1 MPSTVPRRF
10 AGFDRN
16 ALDLLRELEA
26 NNDATWFSAQ
36 RTRFR
41 DLLIEPAIDL
51 VVEMGPLLHA
61 RISPG
66 LRAEPRVGGSIL
78 RMRKDARSAREQ
90 PFRTELELWFW
101 EGRGP
106 SYQHPGFFV
115 RIGADHLSIG
125 AGCSLLPP
133 DLLLRYREQVDLQAP
148 GRELALL
155 LQELETSGARVG
167 GQHLHRVPRPFP
179 TDHERAAL
187 LKQLGLIAVRVEPL
201 PRAVS
206 EAVVGPVLPELLIGG
221 FRRLA
226 PLWRWLRAL
235 E

>member
-26 NNDATWFSAQ
+26 NNDTSWFNAQ
-36 RTRFR
+36 RALFR

-51 VVEMGPLLHA
+51 VIEMGPLLHA

-66 LRAEPRVGGSIL
+66 LRAGPRVGGSIL
-78 RMRKDARSAREQ
+78 RMRKDARYAREQ

-106 SYQHPGFFV
+106 SYHHPGFFV
-115 RIGADHLSIG
+115 RIGADHLAIG
-125 AGCSLLPP
+125 AGITLLQP
-133 DLLLRYREQVDLQAP
+133 DLLLRCREQVDLPAP
-148 GRELALL
+148 GRELTQLL
-155 LQELETSGARVG
+155 RKLDASGARVG
-167 GQHLHRVPRPFP
+167 GQHLHRVPRPFA
-179 TDHERAAL
+179 TDHERADL
-187 LKQLGLIAVRVEPL
+187 LKQLGLIAVRVETL
-201 PRAVS
+201 PDAAP
-206 EAVVGPVLPELLIGG
+206 EAVVGPILPELLIGG

>member
-10 AGFDRN
+10 TGFDRN
-16 ALDLLRELEA
+16 ALELLRELEA
-26 NNDATWFSAQ
+26 NNDATWFNAR

-51 VVEMGPLLHA
+51 VIEIGPLLRA

-78 RMRKDARSAREQ
+78 RMRKDARYAREQ

-106 SYQHPGFFV
+106 SYRHPGFFV
-115 RIGADHLSIG
+115 RIGADHLAMG
-125 AGCSLLPP
+125 AGISLLQP
-133 DLLLRYREQVDLQAP
+133 DLLLRYRHQVDLPAS
-148 GRELALL
+148 GRELAELL
-155 LQELETSGARVG
+155 RKLEASGARVG

-201 PRAVS
+201 PGAAA
-206 EAVVGPVLPELLIGG
+206 EAVVGPILPELLISG